1 MKADRGIT
9 VLQSQ
14 RLYNLTSIVVPV
26 ASRKLFGPKGRGESR
41 ARLTFQSLYNI
52 SFPKI
57 AGEREGRGG
66 GGIFGLTIFTKLPK
80 FVQCF
85 GYFREFLK
93 KNSYNDYFLNNY
105 VNFFVELHIFCPT

>member
-9 VLQSQ
+9 VPQSQ

-26 ASRKLFGPKGRGESR
+26 ASRKLFGPIGRGESR

-57 AGEREGRGG
+57 AGEREGGG
-66 GGIFGLTIFTKLPK
+66 GGD
-80 FVQCF
+80 
-85 GYFREFLK
+85 FRTYHF
-93 KNSYNDYFLNNY
+93 
-105 VNFFVELHIFCPT
+105 H